1 VSFCVDKYWKIVYNG
16 KKYLGGRKV
25 TNNPESV
32 ITILGISFTWE
43 AIGIAIAAIF
53 SIINFLKILG
63 DTIINNRNTNKQF
76 QVNYITDKRV
86 DWIYKVREVASEFT
100 ALTINISMDLKRV
113 DSGVNKEVFLKYGEA
128 MSHLKL
134 LLNFNGD
141 IDAVIINLIDKIY
154 KETCTGNFKE
164 SIKLVRV
171 LTAHLQIYLKLEW
184 NRVNSEVKTRKYS
197 QKQFKEDTIQLY
209 EKYINKADIEKYEIS
224 DIYELLK
231 K

>member
-1 VSFCVDKYWKIVYNG
+1 M
-16 KKYLGGRKV
+16 